1 MKWTLLLFALTLALA
16 DCSPKPIW
24 IPYDG
29 TNKDV
34 YPGENWQK
42 AVGPEKLGWSL
53 AKLAEARNYS
63 KKIDSAAV
71 MIVDN
76 GVVVDAW
83 GDVTRKFYCH
93 SIRKSFLSAL
103 IGIHIEE
110 GNIELSKTMEE
121 LGIDEYEPS
130 LTQIEKQATVFD
142 LIRARSGIYH
152 PALGEGSWMIPMRPE
167 RHSHAPGTFW
177 YYNNWDFNALGTIFE
192 QETGTKIFEEFDTR
206 IAKPLQMEDFN
217 ISDCRYKTS
226 TDYGQGLISKHRY
239 YQFRMSTRDLARFG
253 LLYLRNGQWHDQQI
267 VSSDWVRESTASHSQ
282 IWPDGGYGY
291 MWWTGVKGGLIANV
305 MVREHSFL
313 ASGAGVNKVIVLP
326 YLKLVIVHRV
336 DTFKGL
342 PRQLPSQV
350 GPLLWLILEAAGE
363 KEVGEDPSIE
373 AAKGGRLTSE
383 KLKETLGGGTTWV
396 GTNTG
401 PIPGGDKIFISCL
414 QDGKLSYSV
423 EGNQR
428 INGKWWVNDGK
439 LYLNLMG
446 IKLFF
451 YIIQD
456 GSIYKFFDPTGTL
469 FGKFKLSKN

>member
-1 MKWTLLLFALTLALA
+1 MKWTLLLFALTLSLV

-29 TNKDV
+29 TNKNV

-42 AVGPEKLGWSL
+42 AVEPEKLGWSS
-53 AKLAEARNYS
+53 AKLAEARSYS
-63 KKIDSAAV
+63 KKIGSAAV

-83 GDVTRKFYCH
+83 GDITRKFYCH
-93 SIRKSFLSAL
+93 SIRKSLLSAL

-110 GNIELSKTMEE
+110 GNIDLSKTMEE
-121 LGIDEYEPS
+121 LDIDDYEPS
-130 LTQIEKQATVFD
+130 LTAIEKQATVFD
-142 LIRARSGIYH
+142 LIRSRSGIYH
-152 PALGEGSWMIPMRPE
+152 PALGEGYFMIPMRPE
-167 RHSHAPGTFW
+167 RHAHAHGTFW

-192 QETGTKIFEEFDTR
+192 QETATKIFEEFNNR
-206 IAKPLQMEDFN
+206 IANPLQMEDFK

-226 TDYGQGLISKHRY
+226 EDYRQGPISKHRY

-253 LLYLRNGQWHDQQI
+253 FLYLRNGRWRDQQI
-267 VSSDWVRESTASHSQ
+267 ISSKWVQESTASHSQ

-291 MWWTGVKGGLIANV
+291 MWWTGAKGGLIANV
-305 MVREHSFL
+305 IVREHSFL

-326 YLKLVIVHRV
+326 YRNLVIVHRV

-342 PRQLPSQV
+342 GGQFPSQI
-350 GPLLWLILEAAGE
+350 GRLLWLILEAAGE
-363 KEVGEDPSIE
+363 KGIGEDPSIE
-373 AAKGGRLTSE
+373 AAKGVRLTPE
-383 KLKETLGGGTTWV
+383 IMKETLEGGTTWV

-414 QDGKLSYSV
+414 QGGNLFYSV
-423 EGNQR
+423 EGNKR

-446 IKLFF
+446 IKLVF

-469 FGKFKLSKN
+469 FGKFELSKN

>member
-1 MKWTLLLFALTLALA
+1 
-16 DCSPKPIW
+16 
-24 IPYDG
+24 
-29 TNKDV
+29 
-34 YPGENWQK
+34 
-42 AVGPEKLGWSL
+42 
-53 AKLAEARNYS
+53 
-63 KKIDSAAV
+63 
-71 MIVDN
+71 
-76 GVVVDAW
+76 
-83 GDVTRKFYCH
+83 
-93 SIRKSFLSAL
+93 
-103 IGIHIEE
+103 
-110 GNIELSKTMEE
+110 
-121 LGIDEYEPS
+121 
-130 LTQIEKQATVFD
+130 
-142 LIRARSGIYH
+142 
-152 PALGEGSWMIPMRPE
+152 
-167 RHSHAPGTFW
+167 
-177 YYNNWDFNALGTIFE
+177 
-192 QETGTKIFEEFDTR
+192 
-206 IAKPLQMEDFN
+206 
-217 ISDCRYKTS
+217 
-226 TDYGQGLISKHRY
+226 
-239 YQFRMSTRDLARFG
+239 
-253 LLYLRNGQWHDQQI
+253 
-267 VSSDWVRESTASHSQ
+267 VRESTASHSQ

-326 YLKLVIVHRV
+326 YRKLVIVHRV

-373 AAKGGRLTSE
+373 AATGVRLTSE